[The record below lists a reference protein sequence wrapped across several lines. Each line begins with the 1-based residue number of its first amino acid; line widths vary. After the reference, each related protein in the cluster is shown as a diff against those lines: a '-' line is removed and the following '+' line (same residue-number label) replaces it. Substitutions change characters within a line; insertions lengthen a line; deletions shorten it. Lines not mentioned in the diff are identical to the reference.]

1 MSEPDQI
8 DMMSECE
15 LRTEL
20 REVLRQDNTAEIV
33 ALIGDEILKHLHNRA
48 SPRMDEPDLAYA
60 LGINILNKIKALD
73 TST

>member
-20 REVLRQDNTAEIV
+20 REVLRQDKTAEIV
-33 ALIGDEILKHLHNRA
+33 ALVAREIVRHMGFTRLTEGTSLESERGLVV
-48 SPRMDEPDLAYA
+48 EIYQDL
-60 LGINILNKIKALD
+60 LTKIKAL
-73 TST
+73 